1 MTTTILR
8 RQLTA
13 RRPSTRPPGH
23 RPDRAPRVLTEEER
37 EQRAQRCKD
46 CGGMVVMPCYAC
58 WLDRHIS
65 RGGRFDPCDQYGTIG
80 RPAGIPAGW
89 SAERVQDVW
98 LDVLAGV
105 PTETMEARYGMSRS
119 MVSRISRVVLE
130 YVETHP

>member
-1 MTTTILR
+1 MTVTVLR

-37 EQRAQRCKD
+37 EQRAQRCPT
-46 CGGMVVMPCYAC
+46 CGGRVLLPCYSC
-58 WLDRHIS
+58 WLDRHIA
-65 RGGRFDPCDQYGTIG
+65 RGGRFDPNDQYGTIG

-89 SAERVQDVW
+89 SCERVQDVW

-105 PTETMEARYGMSRS
+105 DPATIGARYRMQPS
-119 MVSRISRVVLE
+119 MVSRSTRVVLE
-130 YVETHP
+130 YVEQHP

>member
-13 RRPSTRPPGH
+13 NRPSTRPPGH

-37 EQRAQRCKD
+37 EQRAQRCPT
-46 CGGMVVMPCYAC
+46 CGGRVLLPCYSC

-65 RGGRFDPCDQYGTIG
+65 RGGRFDPCDQYQTIG

-89 SAERVQDVW
+89 SCERVQDVW

-105 PTETMEARYGMSRS
+105 PTEAMEARYGMSRS
-119 MVSRISRVVLE
+119 MVSRITRVILE
-130 YVETHP
+130 YVEANR

>member
-13 RRPSTRPPGH
+13 NRPSTRPPGR

-37 EQRAQRCKD
+37 EERVQRCPT
-46 CGGMVVMPCYAC
+46 CGGRVLLPCYSC
-58 WLDRHIS
+58 WLDRHIA
-65 RGGRFDPCDQYGTIG
+65 RGGRFDPNDQYQTIG

-89 SAERVQDVW
+89 SCERVQDVW

-105 PTETMEARYGMSRS
+105 PRETIGKRYAMQPS
-119 MVSRISRVVLE
+119 MVSRISRVILE
-130 YVETHP
+130 YVGRQ